1 MNKIDNRAVEMSFE
15 NKSFEKGI
23 RDSSRSLADF
33 DGALRNSANGSSFAG
48 LSGIIDGVTGKF
60 SVLGTMA
67 VGALMKIGSQAV
79 VMGEQLIR
87 SFAIDPIMAGFN
99 EYELKINSIKTML
112 ASGKTAEGLPVTLEQ
127 VNQQLEELNRYS
139 DKTIYSFSDMTS
151 NIGKFTNA
159 GVTLDASVAAIK
171 GIANAAALAGAS
183 SSDASR
189 AMYNFSQ
196 ALSAGYV
203 KLIDWKSIENAN
215 MATVEFKTQLLESA
229 VAAGTLE
236 KQADGMYKVLA
247 SGDVISATKGFN
259 DSLQTQWMT
268 TEALTKTLADY
279 ADETTIIGKKATE
292 AATKVR
298 TWSQLIETT
307 KEALQSGWGQ
317 SFELV
322 FGDYDEATEIFT
334 GLSNVIGGL
343 VQNMSAARNSLLKDW
358 KDLGGRTAI
367 IEGVTAA
374 WDALS
379 TTLAWIKE
387 AFTNVF
393 PPLTGEKLAQLSTG
407 FRDFMVSLKPTTKTL
422 IQLKTIF
429 KGVFSAISL
438 AIDFVTSVFKGLF
451 DGISSVISLVS
462 TGDGDGF
469 LGFLSNIA
477 QFFTNLKDS
486 ADKSQTFVDISTKIG
501 DAFTYI
507 GEKIRSVI
515 DIFKESEFI
524 STSIDAIKTSL
535 SNFPTKFDGFDGFIE
550 KIKTFFTPLISILK
564 PVGDFLVRMFD
575 KIKTALAN
583 KWQTDGFSGLLEI
596 ITTALKGGVLI
607 GLKDLISSFTGL
619 ADNATGI
626 TDGLKGI
633 FGGLQSTLKSYQES
647 LQAKKL
653 QSIAIAIALLAASIV
668 ALSLIDPERMGG
680 AVGALT
686 MLFVELIGAFTI
698 MNKSMSG
705 GSMKK
710 VGGQLM
716 ALSASVLLISFALKS
731 IASVPADRLK
741 ASVVALGAI
750 FLELIIFSKLMENTK
765 SFMGAAAALVA
776 VGIGINIIVL
786 AVKSLGNME
795 PDKLKQGLIAVGE
808 IAAGMAIFAIAVS
821 RLSKGGNLMA
831 AAAALGLISIAIL
844 EIVGAVALMGQLD
857 PNKMKQGLIGVGLI
871 MAGMAA
877 FSILISKGIN
887 PIKMMA
893 AAASMGAM
901 AGAILVISGAVI
913 ALGVVKFEV
922 LKQGL
927 IGLGISMAIMVASLL
942 LLSNPSVLFGAAA
955 MVIISAAILLLT
967 PALIALSAVP
977 INKVGSALL
986 YLAGVFAIVGV
997 AGYVLA
1003 PLTLSI
1009 MGLGVAIALLGIGVL
1024 AIGAGLGLFAA
1035 GLSALSVAGSAS
1047 ISLLVSAIKAVISLI
1062 PYLLTQVAAGIVA
1075 MATVIIEGA
1084 PAIAGALVAVFSALI
1099 TILSGEFP
1107 KLILVI
1113 FEFLSGLLAELVK
1126 RVPEFVDAGM
1136 KIILGFLAGVSSNIQ
1151 TVVETLIQMVVNIL
1165 NGIAEKLPDLIAAGA
1180 NIIIAFLEGI
1190 GQEVPRVVD
1199 AAFQMIIDFIN
1210 GLADSIRENTPLLLA
1225 AVGNLCTAFLDG
1237 FLTFFGISGGTS
1249 SEGKGL
1255 ASSILQ
1261 GLIDG
1266 LGAGITGVVN
1276 AVKTVGQSLIS
1287 GFKDLFNINSPSK
1300 VMEELGGN
1308 IVDGLDEGISNS
1320 NIDAVK
1326 ATEDIVQKMIDVVTN
1341 ALPEFKKHGELIVE
1355 SISVGI
1361 KNKIGFILKDL
1372 NDLLTG
1378 MLKAITT
1385 SLPLFKNKTFEIMD
1399 QIIAGLTNLVKLAII
1414 GDSTNKIMN
1423 AIINKITNRL
1433 PDITNRGK
1441 SVIDAFVLGLKN
1453 QTKLAEVSASA
1464 TTIMNNVMSGLT
1476 SGTNKQ
1482 KAIDAGTAIG
1492 DGIIQGINNKAY
1504 AIISAGTAL
1513 AQKLIEAVC
1522 IYLGVSSPSKE
1533 FAKIGEFLDL
1543 GLIAGINNYSDLVVK
1558 SAEQLGEDSIDGLK
1572 SVMSQISD
1580 AVSTEINSDPV
1591 IRPVLDLTGVQSG
1604 ANALNSMMGKQ
1615 TYGLAVSKLNQD
1627 RSSLTGRQNGSNL
1640 FGEQGQLI
1648 KNEFNL
1654 YGVTIRSE
1662 ADIDKIAD
1670 QLYRKQENAMR
1681 ARGIK
1686 PSYA

>member
-1 MNKIDNRAVEMSFE
+1 
-15 NKSFEKGI
+15 
-23 RDSSRSLADF
+23 
-33 DGALRNSANGSSFAG
+33 
-48 LSGIIDGVTGKF
+48 
-60 SVLGTMA
+60 
-67 VGALMKIGSQAV
+67 
-79 VMGEQLIR
+79 
-87 SFAIDPIMAGFN
+87 
-99 EYELKINSIKTML
+99 
-112 ASGKTAEGLPVTLEQ
+112 
-127 VNQQLEELNRYS
+127 
-139 DKTIYSFSDMTS
+139 
-151 NIGKFTNA
+151 
-159 GVTLDASVAAIK
+159 
-171 GIANAAALAGAS
+171 
-183 SSDASR
+183 
-189 AMYNFSQ
+189 
-196 ALSAGYV
+196 
-203 KLIDWKSIENAN
+203 

-236 KQADGMYKVLA
+236 KQADGMYKVLS
-247 SGDVISATKGFN
+247 SGDIISATQGFN
-259 DSLQTQWMT
+259 DSLQDQWMT
-268 TEALTKTLADY
+268 TAALTKTLNDY
-279 ADETTIIGKKATE
+279 ADETTEIGKKATE

-298 TWSQLIETT
+298 TWSQLMDTT
-307 KEALQSGWGQ
+307 KEALQSGWAV
-317 SFELV
+317 SFETI

-334 GLSNVIGGL
+334 GLSGVIGDI
-343 VQNMSAARNSLLKDW
+343 VQNMSDARNSLLKNW
-358 KDLGGRTAI
+358 KELGGRTSI
-367 IEGVTAA
+367 IEGITAA

-387 AFTNVF
+387 AFTDVF
-393 PPLTGEKLAQLSTG
+393 PPLTGEKLAQLSQG
-407 FRDFMVSLKPTTKTL
+407 FKDFMVSLKPTTGTL
-422 IQLKTIF
+422 IKLKNIF

-438 AIDFVTSVFKGLF
+438 AIDFVTSIFKGLF
-451 DGISSVISLVS
+451 DGISSVISLIA
-462 TGDGDGF
+462 TGEGDGF

-486 ADKSQTFVDISTKIG
+486 ADKSQVFVDISTKIG
-501 DAFTYI
+501 EAFTLI
-507 GEKIRSVI
+507 GEKIRAVI
-515 DIFKESEFI
+515 DAFKESEFI
-524 STSIDAIKTSL
+524 TTAIDTIKTSL
-535 SNFPTKFDGFDGFIE
+535 SGFPNKFDGFDGFIE

-653 QSIAIAIALLAASIV
+653 QSIAIAIALLAASVV

-680 AVGALT
+680 AVSALT
-686 MLFVELIGAFTI
+686 MLFVELVGAFAI
-698 MNKSMSG
+698 MNKAMSG
-705 GSMKK
+705 GPMAK

-716 ALSASVLLISFALKS
+716 ALSASILLISFALKT

-741 ASVVALGAI
+741 ASIVALGAI

-776 VGIGINIIVL
+776 IGVGINIIVL
-786 AVKSLGNME
+786 AVKMLGNMD
-795 PDKLKQGLIAVGE
+795 PAKLNQGLIAVGE

-821 RLSKGGNLMA
+821 KLSKGGNLMA
-831 AAAALGLISIAIL
+831 AGISLGIIAVAIL

-877 FSILISKGIN
+877 FSILISQGIN

-955 MVIISAAILLLT
+955 MVIISGAILLLT

-977 INKVGSALL
+977 IDKVGSALL
-986 YLAGVFAIVGV
+986 YLAGVFVIVGV
-997 AGYVLA
+997 AGYILA

-1009 MGLGVAIALLGIGVL
+1009 MGLGVAIALLGVGVL

-1047 ISLLVSAIKAVISLI
+1047 ISLLVSAIKEIIGLI
-1062 PYLLTQVAAGIVA
+1062 PYLLQQVAVGIVA

-1084 PAIAGALVAVFSALI
+1084 PAIATALVAVFSALI

-1225 AVGNLCTAFLDG
+1225 AVGNLCTAFIDG
-1237 FLTFFGISGGTS
+1237 VLEFFGISGGTS
-1249 SEGKGL
+1249 TEGQGW

-1261 GLIDG
+1261 GIIDG
-1266 LGAGITGVVN
+1266 LGAGISGVVT
-1276 AVKTVGQSLIS
+1276 AVKTVGENIIS

-1300 VMEELGGN
+1300 VMEDLGGN
-1308 IVDGLDEGISNS
+1308 IVDGLDEGISGS
-1320 NIDAVK
+1320 NIDAVT
-1326 ATEDIVQKMIDVVTN
+1326 ATEDIVERMIQVVSR
-1341 ALPEFKKHGELIVE
+1341 AIPEFKKAGGALAFAIAE
-1355 SISVGI
+1355 GA
-1361 KNKIGFILKDL
+1361 
-1372 NDLLTG
+1372 T
-1378 MLKAITT
+1378 LKATT
-1385 SLPLFKNKTFEIMD
+1385 VIDAINQILTLSIKKIIDALPLFKNAAFNIID
-1399 QIIAGLTNLVKLAII
+1399 QIVSGIKNTVKMALI
-1414 GDSTNKIMN
+1414 GDASTAIMTLILKQMSNKMSD
-1423 AIINKITNRL
+1423 INTK
-1433 PDITNRGK
+1433 GK

-1482 KAIDAGTAIG
+1482 KVITAGEDIG
-1492 DGIIQGINNKAY
+1492 SGLIQGINNKAY
-1504 AIISAGTAL
+1504 AIISAGTQL
-1513 AQKLIEAVC
+1513 AYDLIQAVKK
-1522 IYLGVSSPSKE
+1522 YLGVASPSKE
-1533 FAKIGEFLDL
+1533 FAKIGEYIDL
-1543 GLIAGINNYSDLVVK
+1543 GLISGIDNYSDLVIK
-1558 SAEQLGEDSIDGLK
+1558 SAEQLGQDSIDGLK

-1640 FGEQGQLI
+1640 FGETGQLI

-1681 ARGIK
+1681 ARGMK